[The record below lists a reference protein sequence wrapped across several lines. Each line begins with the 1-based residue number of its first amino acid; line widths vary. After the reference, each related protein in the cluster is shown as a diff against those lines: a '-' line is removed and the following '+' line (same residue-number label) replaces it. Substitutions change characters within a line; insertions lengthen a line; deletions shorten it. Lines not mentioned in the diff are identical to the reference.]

1 MHNLEIRLMSG
12 GHSGVEKPAQALTAI
27 RRTITEGGVLSF
39 EKGME
44 IEYESAVNLAG
55 TKDFTEGIKAFLE
68 KRKPD
73 WD

>member
-1 MHNLEIRLMSG
+1 MSG
-12 GHSGVEKPAQALTAI
+12 GHSGVGKPIQALTAI

-39 EKGME
+39 EKGIE
-44 IEYESAVNLAG
+44 IEYEGAVNLAG
-55 TKDFTEGIKAFLE
+55 TKNFSEGIKAFWE